1 LQLIANNRGGIVVE
15 AMVKSAGKTTTSVE
29 TIKKA
34 KRLFFAGLIDISWR
48 LSVAIILPIVGGYWL
63 DNKTD
68 SGNLFTLIGLLFGT
82 ILAGLVIYRTY
93 KTLNKEINDL

>member
-1 LQLIANNRGGIVVE
+1 MIATNRGGIVVR
-15 AMVKSAGKTTTSVE
+15 AMTKSAGKTTTSVE

-34 KRLFFAGLIDISWR
+34 KRLFFAGLVDISWR
-48 LSVAIILPIVGGYWL
+48 LAVAIILPIVAGYWL
-63 DNKTD
+63 DNKMD